1 MQTATND
8 TLTSLAVAYFDVVEA
23 RPCLAS
29 IDDVVRRVEELV
41 RKTESLAPE
50 LVPELEVARVRAAPA
65 SAEEVCEVARRNWR
79 VASAEVVRVA
89 RLKPAVLIAP
99 LESPQLQLT
108 LIPVERTAEELIPL
122 ALHCRPELTYREAQ
136 VQAAHHRLRQARSA
150 VPAHLPRSRHAGSQV
165 PYPMAFGAFGAGPG
179 GTLSDFN
186 VRSDFDLQAI
196 WQLNNLGLGNR
207 ALVQQ
212 RLEERELAQIESC
225 KVRDIVVKEVTQS
238 WAELHSASRRSVYAE
253 RELQQALISARK
265 NVEALGQT
273 KRVAGNIRILVIRPL
288 EAVVALQALNEAYY
302 HYFGAVADYNRAQFE
317 LYRALGNP
325 AQALGEERQPPTS
338 PASGGPAPRRPQEVR
353 EDAPLPPATA
363 VGLTDPRPSELRP

>member
-23 RPCLAS
+23 RACLAS

-50 LVPELEVARVRAAPA
+50 LVPDLEVARVRAALA
-65 SAEEVCEVARRNWR
+65 SAEEVREVARRNWR

-122 ALHCRPELTYREAQ
+122 ALRCRPELTYREAQ
-136 VQAAHHRLRQARSA
+136 VQAARHRLRQEHDRPFLPIFLAR
-150 VPAHLPRSRHAGSQV
+150 GTGGQV

-196 WQLNNLGLGNR
+196 WQLNNLGLGNQ
-207 ALVQQ
+207 ALIEQ
-212 RLEERELAQIESC
+212 RVEERELAQIESC
-225 KVRDIVVKEVTQS
+225 KVRDIVVKEVTQG
-238 WAELHSASRRSVYAE
+238 WADLHSASRRSVHAE
-253 RELQQALISARK
+253 RELQQALISAKK

-273 KRVAGNIRILVIRPL
+273 KR
-288 EAVVALQALNEAYY
+288 
-302 HYFGAVADYNRAQFE
+302 
-317 LYRALGNP
+317 
-325 AQALGEERQPPTS
+325 
-338 PASGGPAPRRPQEVR
+338 GPAIS
-353 EDAPLPPATA
+353 AFW
-363 VGLTDPRPSELRP
+363 